1 MDAEQRI
8 KALEDEFQVVK
19 QELKMILLDIRA
31 FVMEVQSP
39 IRADSHVATPS
50 SRATR

>member
-8 KALEDEFQVVK
+8 EALEDEFQAVK
-19 QELKMILLDIRA
+19 QELKVILLDIRA
-31 FVMEVQSP
+31 FVMEAQSP
-39 IRADSHVATPS
+39 IRVDSHMTTHS